1 MIGILIIA
9 HDSLPE
15 SLVAAVTHVLGS
27 TPPQFEAMSVAATD
41 DPHDLVPRAREH
53 LTRLDTGQGVLIFS
67 DLYGASPCNL
77 AVKLLDPPRIEGVA
91 GVSLPMLIRAFT
103 YRGKGMTTLVR
114 KAVSGARDGAMH
126 IEPIYASARG

>member
-15 SLVAAVTHVLGS
+15 SLVAAATHVLGS
-27 TPPQFEAMSVAATD
+27 TPAQFEAMSVAATD

-53 LTRLDTGQGVLIFS
+53 LTRLDTGEGVLIFS

-77 AVKLLDPPRIEGVA
+77 AVKFLTRPD
-91 GVSLPMLIRAFT
+91 
-103 YRGKGMTTLVR
+103 
-114 KAVSGARDGAMH
+114 
-126 IEPIYASARG
+126 